1 MLSIAAIGGHDAT
14 LAVAALS
21 QRFALGVVLA
31 VAPADTVFLVRA
43 RVGSAFLEPYDDF
56 AGVVAH
62 AVALG
67 QRGFLGALL
76 RIAEADAVAGVAGFL
91 ARLVIHRYRP
101 LRPSPACQWEEK
113 ARADKKNPSSSC
125 HLQPFPVSLLS

>member
-21 QRFALGVVLA
+21 QRFALRVVLT
-31 VAPADTVFLVRA
+31 VGPADAVFLVRA
-43 RVGSAFLEPYDDF
+43 RVGAAFLEPYDDF
-56 AGVVAH
+56 SGVVAH

-76 RIAEADAVAGVAGFL
+76 RIAEADAEAGVAGFL

-101 LRPSPACQWEEK
+101 LRPSTACRWGGEGTRRQRE
-113 ARADKKNPSSSC
+113 PI
-125 HLQPFPVSLLS
+125 